1 MDVYDI
7 SGAYPGQ
14 GMTVYGLPRDFL
26 GLSRGYL
33 GPPRGFG
40 SKLLDYLDP
49 PRDSGSK
56 LRNFLRL
63 SRDFPGL
70 PRGPGTSVR
79 GFPFI
84 NALQGFC
91 SSMNFIIFV
100 YRPISYHAVVIEC
113 ESLELMFL
121 ILSILFWCLQESHPS
136 R

>member
-14 GMTVYGLPRDFL
+14 GVTVYGLPRDFL

-33 GPPRGFG
+33 GPPRDSGLKLLDYLGPPRDSG

-79 GFPFI
+79 GLPFI

-100 YRPISYHAVVIEC
+100 YRPISRSEERRVGREC
-113 ESLELMFL
+113 
-121 ILSILFWCLQESHPS
+121 
-136 R
+136 RNRGGT

>member
-1 MDVYDI
+1 YIRCI
-7 SGAYPGQ
+7 SRSRWP
-14 GMTVYGLPRDFL
+14 VYGLPRDFL

-33 GPPRGFG
+33 G
-40 SKLLDYLDP
+40 P